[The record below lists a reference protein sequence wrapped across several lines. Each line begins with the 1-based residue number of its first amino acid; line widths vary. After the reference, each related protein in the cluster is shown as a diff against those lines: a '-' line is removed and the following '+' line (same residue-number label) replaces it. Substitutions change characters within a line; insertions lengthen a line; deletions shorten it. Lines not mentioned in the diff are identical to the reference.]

1 MPGEVDRNLKVY
13 VPMGIDYCYLLGN
26 SEAKNT
32 REEKVKDVL
41 VHFSKRQQWKYIRRV
56 LREYDT
62 VIFNGY
68 TGLSFL
74 MLFVLNLWYRK
85 SIGIDSDTQYREPS
99 GLFKRCL
106 KRIYLNFVFGNKHV
120 YGLAGGNHTHKN
132 LFRNFG
138 MKEDRIVL
146 MPMMVDNS
154 RFDNAEY
161 KQRSTERLFLREK
174 DCEISVGIQ
183 NTNNLRKLEAAVNKA
198 EQAMQQ
204 DKLAYYGRNGQE
216 RQLKGLN
223 EKLERTLTQKRD
235 TEHFLRVLA
244 PKYRSVYVVNL
255 QDDSVRPIIIPDFFQ
270 KILDTSGGSFRAV
283 ITAYRDQYVVPE
295 SRDAFNSVLDYSF
308 VRSKVLSG
316 EIVEVHYT
324 RTDGAPYTLKIT
336 PYSSSGS
343 HIHET
348 IWIFAD
354 DTATLTPPRRKL
366 KKQS

>member
-1 MPGEVDRNLKVY
+1 MNIFAFLAEPASYTVDRNLKVY

-41 VHFSKRQQWKYIRRV
+41 VHFSKWQQWKYMRRV

-106 KRIYLNFVFGNKHV
+106 KRIYLNFVFGNKHI
-120 YGLAGGNHTHKN
+120 YGLAGGTHTHKD

-138 MKEDRIVL
+138 MKEDRIAL

-161 KQRSTERLFLREK
+161 EQRSTDIIRFVYVGRLIECKNLDLMIRAFVIYHQKYHNSELHIVGKGVLEEALK
-174 DCEISVGIQ
+174 KKYASYDSVFFDG
-183 NTNNLRKLEAAVNKA
+183 
-198 EQAMQQ
+198 
-204 DKLAYYGRNGQE
+204 
-216 RQLKGLN
+216 
-223 EKLERTLTQKRD
+223 
-235 TEHFLRVLA
+235 
-244 PKYRSVYVVNL
+244 PKYGDDLLAVYRQNHVLVLPSTYEPWGLVVNEAMSAGMPVL
-255 QDDSVRPIIIPDFFQ
+255 VSNEVGAHYDLVDGNDTGFVFDAYDEQSLIHAMEQISYIDTYKKYADNAYKFMHNYWNYSLYRKCLEDFIN
-270 KILDTSGGSFRAV
+270 K
-283 ITAYRDQYVVPE
+283 TAQ
-295 SRDAFNSVLDYSF
+295 
-308 VRSKVLSG
+308 
-316 EIVEVHYT
+316 
-324 RTDGAPYTLKIT
+324 
-336 PYSSSGS
+336 
-343 HIHET
+343 
-348 IWIFAD
+348 
-354 DTATLTPPRRKL
+354 
-366 KKQS
+366 

>member
-1 MPGEVDRNLKVY
+1 MKVFAFLAEPASYTVDRNLKVY

-32 REEKVKDVL
+32 RKEKVKDVL
-41 VHFSKRQQWKYIRRV
+41 VHFSKWKQWKYMRHV
-56 LREYDT
+56 LKEYDA

-120 YGLAGGNHTHKN
+120 YGLAGGNHTHKD

-161 KQRSTERLFLREK
+161 KQRSTEIIRFVYVGRLVECKNLDLMIRAFVVHHQKYPNSELH
-174 DCEISVGIQ
+174 IVG
-183 NTNNLRKLEAAVNKA
+183 KGVLEESLKKKYASYDFVFF
-198 EQAMQQ
+198 
-204 DKLAYYGRNGQE
+204 NG
-216 RQLKGLN
+216 
-223 EKLERTLTQKRD
+223 
-235 TEHFLRVLA
+235 
-244 PKYRSVYVVNL
+244 PKYGDDLLVVYRQNHVLVLPSTYEPWGLVVNEAMSAGMPVL
-255 QDDSVRPIIIPDFFQ
+255 VSSEVGAHYDLVDGNDTGFVFDSCDEQSLVDVMGQISNIDTYKKYADNAYNFMHNYWNYSLYGKCLEDFIN
-270 KILDTSGGSFRAV
+270 K
-283 ITAYRDQYVVPE
+283 TAR
-295 SRDAFNSVLDYSF
+295 
-308 VRSKVLSG
+308 
-316 EIVEVHYT
+316 
-324 RTDGAPYTLKIT
+324 
-336 PYSSSGS
+336 
-343 HIHET
+343 
-348 IWIFAD
+348 
-354 DTATLTPPRRKL
+354 
-366 KKQS
+366 

>member
-1 MPGEVDRNLKVY
+1 MNVFAFLAEPASYTVDRNLKVY

-32 REEKVKDVL
+32 REEKVKDVF
-41 VHFSKRQQWKYIRRV
+41 VHFSKRQQWKYIRHV

-161 KQRSTERLFLREK
+161 KQRSTEVIRFVYVGRLIECKNLDLMIRAFVAHHQKYHNSELH
-174 DCEISVGIQ
+174 IVG
-183 NTNNLRKLEAAVNKA
+183 KGVLE
-198 EQAMQQ
+198 ES
-204 DKLAYYGRNGQE
+204 
-216 RQLKGLN
+216 LK
-223 EKLERTLTQKRD
+223 KKYASCD
-235 TEHFLRVLA
+235 FVLCDG
-244 PKYRSVYVVNL
+244 PKYGDDLLAVYRQNHVLVLPSTYEPWGLVVNEAMSAGMPVL
-255 QDDSVRPIIIPDFFQ
+255 VSNEVGAHYDLVDGN
-270 KILDTSGGSFRAV
+270 DTGFVFDAYEEQSLIDAMEQISNMDTYKKYADNAYNFMHNYWNYSLYRKCLEYF
-283 ITAYRDQYVVPE
+283 INKTA
-295 SRDAFNSVLDYSF
+295 
-308 VRSKVLSG
+308 
-316 EIVEVHYT
+316 
-324 RTDGAPYTLKIT
+324 
-336 PYSSSGS
+336 
-343 HIHET
+343 
-348 IWIFAD
+348 
-354 DTATLTPPRRKL
+354 
-366 KKQS
+366 

>member
-1 MPGEVDRNLKVY
+1 MNVFAFLAEPASYTVDRNLKVY

-138 MKEDRIVL
+138 WKEDRIVL

-161 KQRSTERLFLREK
+161 KQRSTEVIRFVYVGRLIECKNLDLMIRAFVAHHQKYHNSELH
-174 DCEISVGIQ
+174 IVG
-183 NTNNLRKLEAAVNKA
+183 KGVLE
-198 EQAMQQ
+198 ES
-204 DKLAYYGRNGQE
+204 
-216 RQLKGLN
+216 LKKKYASCDFVFFDG
-223 EKLERTLTQKRD
+223 
-235 TEHFLRVLA
+235 
-244 PKYRSVYVVNL
+244 PKYGDDLLAVYRQNHVLVLPSTYEPWGLVVNEAMSAGMPVL
-255 QDDSVRPIIIPDFFQ
+255 VSNEVGAHYDLVDGN
-270 KILDTSGGSFRAV
+270 DTGFVFDAYEEQSLIDAMEQISNMDTYKKYADNAYNFMHNYWNYSLYRKCLEYF
-283 ITAYRDQYVVPE
+283 INKTA
-295 SRDAFNSVLDYSF
+295 
-308 VRSKVLSG
+308 
-316 EIVEVHYT
+316 
-324 RTDGAPYTLKIT
+324 
-336 PYSSSGS
+336 
-343 HIHET
+343 
-348 IWIFAD
+348 
-354 DTATLTPPRRKL
+354 
-366 KKQS
+366 

>member
-1 MPGEVDRNLKVY
+1 
-13 VPMGIDYCYLLGN
+13 MGIDYCYLLGN

-32 REEKVKDVL
+32 REEKVKDVF
-41 VHFSKRQQWKYIRRV
+41 VHFSKRQQWKYIRHV

-161 KQRSTERLFLREK
+161 KQRSTEVIRF
-174 DCEISVGIQ
+174 
-183 NTNNLRKLEAAVNKA
+183 
-198 EQAMQQ
+198 
-204 DKLAYYGRNGQE
+204 
-216 RQLKGLN
+216 
-223 EKLERTLTQKRD
+223 
-235 TEHFLRVLA
+235 
-244 PKYRSVYVVNL
+244 VYVGRLIECKNL
-255 QDDSVRPIIIPDFFQ
+255 DLMIRAFVAHHQ
-270 KILDTSGGSFRAV
+270 KYHNSELHIVGKGVLE
-283 ITAYRDQYVVPE
+283 E
-295 SRDAFNSVLDYSF
+295 S
-308 VRSKVLSG
+308 
-316 EIVEVHYT
+316 
-324 RTDGAPYTLKIT
+324 
-336 PYSSSGS
+336 
-343 HIHET
+343 
-348 IWIFAD
+348 
-354 DTATLTPPRRKL
+354 L
-366 KKQS
+366 KKKYASCDFVFFGDDLLAVYRQNHVLVLPSTYEPWGLVVNEAMSAGMPVLVSNEVGAHYDLVDGNDTGFVFDAYEEQSLIDAMEQISNMDTYKKYADNAYNFMHNYWNYSLYRKCLEYFINKTA

>member
-1 MPGEVDRNLKVY
+1 MNVFAFLAEPASYTVDRNLKVY

-32 REEKVKDVL
+32 REEKVKDVF
-41 VHFSKRQQWKYIRRV
+41 VHFSKRQQWKYIRHV

-161 KQRSTERLFLREK
+161 KQRSTEVIRF
-174 DCEISVGIQ
+174 
-183 NTNNLRKLEAAVNKA
+183 
-198 EQAMQQ
+198 
-204 DKLAYYGRNGQE
+204 
-216 RQLKGLN
+216 
-223 EKLERTLTQKRD
+223 
-235 TEHFLRVLA
+235 
-244 PKYRSVYVVNL
+244 VYVGRLIECKNL
-255 QDDSVRPIIIPDFFQ
+255 DLMIRAFVAHHQ
-270 KILDTSGGSFRAV
+270 K
-283 ITAYRDQYVVPE
+283 YH
-295 SRDAFNSVLDYSF
+295 NSELH
-308 VRSKVLSG
+308 
-316 EIVEVHYT
+316 IVGKGV
-324 RTDGAPYTLKIT
+324 
-336 PYSSSGS
+336 
-343 HIHET
+343 
-348 IWIFAD
+348 
-354 DTATLTPPRRKL
+354 
-366 KKQS
+366 